1 MMNLAEIECSAGL
14 FDSRYAT
21 LGRRTVLTMT
31 ANAYEIAFFEG
42 EERSAWV
49 NDKVVT
55 IGAGRVLCLRPG
67 DVCRLPLPCRAYYM
81 RTVGQ
86 YECIKQQMEAL
97 GYGFACPDSDSMIE
111 YIKQIAQA
119 EQAGDHC
126 RKLAGFLLLMSQLR
140 NRWETEV
147 CIAAGA
153 SQKTQQAVR
162 LGLAYIREHFHEKCT
177 LKEIAAASGRSPIY
191 FHDVFKEIMNVTPY
205 EYIAELRLEEAK
217 RQLTLT
223 DLDPAIIAEQCG
235 YCSQSYFNFVFK
247 KSTGM
252 TPLHFRRAKA
262 ASYLGT
268 DEVSE

>member
-1 MMNLAEIECSAGL
+1 
-14 FDSRYAT
+14 
-21 LGRRTVLTMT
+21 
-31 ANAYEIAFFEG
+31 
-42 EERSAWV
+42 
-49 NDKVVT
+49 
-55 IGAGRVLCLRPG
+55 
-67 DVCRLPLPCRAYYM
+67 
-81 RTVGQ
+81 VG
-86 YECIKQQMEAL
+86 
-97 GYGFACPDSDSMIE
+97 
-111 YIKQIAQA
+111 
-119 EQAGDHC
+119 
-126 RKLAGFLLLMSQLR
+126 
-140 NRWETEV
+140 
-147 CIAAGA
+147 IAAGA

-162 LGLAYIREHFHEKCT
+162 LGLAYIREHFREKCT